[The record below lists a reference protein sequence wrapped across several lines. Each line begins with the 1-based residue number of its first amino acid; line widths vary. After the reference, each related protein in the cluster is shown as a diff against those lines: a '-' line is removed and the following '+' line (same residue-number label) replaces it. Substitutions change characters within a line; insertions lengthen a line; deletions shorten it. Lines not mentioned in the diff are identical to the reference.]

1 MTVKLDMTNEAYHL
15 EPSLS
20 ASGAKTIAMGSPAEY
35 KYGEFKSSP
44 AFDVGTA
51 THTLVFE
58 PQHAESIWCGPE
70 TRRGLDWK
78 RKKLEAEEAGALL
91 LTEADYRLA
100 ADMAEAVRS
109 NRAAAELLSGDLVCE
124 ASIFSKDPSTGVEMR
139 CRPDGWRRDIGALI
153 DLKTT
158 IASDP
163 EGFAKQ
169 CANLGYHIQDQ
180 FYRRCMENAGFEVD
194 RFCFIAVQ
202 KSRPHLVGVYELDFA
217 SLDEGKAA
225 VQYALEKYRKA
236 SESNEW
242 GYDFGDLKTI
252 QLPRY
257 SFKFSQVD

>member
-20 ASGAKTIAMGSPAEY
+20 ASGAKTIALGSPAEY

-58 PQHAESIWCGPE
+58 PQNAASIWCGPE

-78 RKKLEAEEAGALL
+78 RKKLEADEAGALL

-153 DLKTT
+153 D
-158 IASDP
+158 S
-163 EGFAKQ
+163 
-169 CANLGYHIQDQ
+169 QDDHCVGPGGLCQ
-180 FYRRCMENAGFEVD
+180 AMRQSGVSYTRYVLPPVHGERRV
-194 RFCFIAVQ
+194 
-202 KSRPHLVGVYELDFA
+202 
-217 SLDEGKAA
+217 
-225 VQYALEKYRKA
+225 
-236 SESNEW
+236 
-242 GYDFGDLKTI
+242 
-252 QLPRY
+252 
-257 SFKFSQVD
+257 

>member
-1 MTVKLDMTNEAYHL
+1 MTISTTMSNEEYHL
-15 EPSLS
+15 SDALS
-20 ASGAKTIAMGSPAEY
+20 ASGAKTIAMKSLAHY
-35 KYGEFKSSP
+35 KYAERKESSI
-44 AFDVGTA
+44 FDVGTA

-58 PQHAESIWCGPE
+58 PHNADSVWCGPE

-91 LTEADYRLA
+91 LTEGDYRLA

-124 ASIFSKDPSTGVEMR
+124 ASIFAKDPSTGVEMR

-169 CANLGYHIQDQ
+169 CANLGYHIQDM

-194 RFCFIAVQ
+194 RFIFIAVQ
-202 KSRPHLVGVYELDFA
+202 KTRPHLVGIYELDWA

-225 VQYALEKYRKA
+225 VEYALEKYRKA

-252 QLPRY
+252 QIPRY
-257 SFKFSQVD
+257 SFKFSQID

>member
-1 MTVKLDMTNEAYHL
+1 MNLPKDKDAARRQAQQWFPDLALRLKRKKDEHRAESLLVAAYGRGREMTVKLDMTNEAYHF

-20 ASGAKTIAMGSPAEY
+20 ASGAKKIALGSLAEF
-35 KYGEFKSSP
+35 KYGEFKSNP
-44 AFDVGTA
+44 AFDTGTA
-51 THTLVFE
+51 THTMVFE
-58 PQHAESIWCGPE
+58 PHNAENIWCGPE

-78 RKKLEAEEAGALL
+78 RKKLEADEAGALL

-109 NRAAAELLSGDLVCE
+109 NRAAADLLSGDLVCE

-180 FYRRCMENAGFEVD
+180 FYRGAWRTPDLRSTA
-194 RFCFIAVQ
+194 
-202 KSRPHLVGVYELDFA
+202 FA
-217 SLDEGKAA
+217 S
-225 VQYALEKYRKA
+225 
-236 SESNEW
+236 
-242 GYDFGDLKTI
+242 
-252 QLPRY
+252 
-257 SFKFSQVD
+257 